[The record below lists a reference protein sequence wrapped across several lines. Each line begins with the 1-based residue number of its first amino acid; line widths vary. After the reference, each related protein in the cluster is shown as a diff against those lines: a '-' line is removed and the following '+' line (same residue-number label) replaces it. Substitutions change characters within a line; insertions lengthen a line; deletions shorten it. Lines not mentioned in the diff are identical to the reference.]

1 MSAIFAAMIS
11 VVAAGDFLIT
21 CGNLEYQSSTV
32 KATCDDPYGNFID
45 TSINLASCLANVNG
59 KLECKPQRFLHLFYK
74 LSPVS

>member
-1 MSAIFAAMIS
+1 MIS

-21 CGNLEYQSSTV
+21 CGNLEYHSSTV

-59 KLECKPQRFLHLFYK
+59 KLVVSTVASD
-74 LSPVS
+74 LS